1 MDITH
6 NKVTTSSFKDEG
18 LESSTQAENHS
29 KLEDQDSFNPTEPP
43 PLDWR
48 SDSSSEACSLGDI
61 EEPGSFSMGT
71 PLDELSDYG
80 AHNTSF
86 TPTDLE
92 NLPSQEAEEELPNQ
106 EAEDRTNN
114 TQRMNKS
121 TIPEPLEKNL
131 EKTRQKPTKNRQQH
145 DLDHSHIQ
153 DLLHQLQL
161 FHPTPAS
168 KDPSP
173 EPEPERSTLSADC
186 VTENLSSSSLVPDI
200 SASQTCAEGSTVSG
214 LLFTVS
220 HQRELLE
227 LLEDPE
233 PQEAQEFQESQE
245 DRPIFTE
252 QTTESHTGNISQLRD
267 CQTRYITRSGE
278 ADEMVSVSYGS
289 DIWHSPFQDELMV
302 SVYSEGEV
310 MEQWQQ
316 SKCVLSDE
324 LASRRADMVGET
336 LFIVQKLKS
345 VKWSNC
351 VTFCSFSLNRK
362 PSLKVRLHIKTVG
375 EFNI

>member
-1 MDITH
+1 MEKQADFTH
-6 NKVTTSSFKDEG
+6 NKVASSFEDEV

-48 SDSSSEACSLGDI
+48 SDSSSEACSLRDT
-61 EEPGSFSMGT
+61 EVPGSFSMDT

-86 TPTDLE
+86 TPTDVE
-92 NLPSQEAEEELPNQ
+92 NLTSQEAEELANQ
-106 EAEDRTNN
+106 EAEDHTNN
-114 TQRMNKS
+114 TQRMNES

-131 EKTRQKPTKNRQQH
+131 EKTRQKPTENRRQH

-153 DLLHQLQL
+153 DMLNQLQL
-161 FHPTPAS
+161 FHQTPPS

-173 EPEPERSTLSADC
+173 EPEPEKSTLSVDR
-186 VTENLSSSSLVPDI
+186 VTENLSSPSLVPDI
-200 SASQTCAEGSTVSG
+200 SAYQTCSEGSTASG

-233 PQEAQEFQESQE
+233 PQEPQEFQESQE
-245 DRPIFTE
+245 DHPIYTE
-252 QTTESHTGNISQLRD
+252 QTTESHIGNISQLHD

-289 DIWHSPFQDELMV
+289 DIWHSPFQDELMM
-302 SVYSEGEV
+302 SGYSEDQV

-316 SKCVLSDE
+316 SKCVFSDE
-324 LASRRADMVGET
+324 LASHGADVVGET

-345 VKWSNC
+345 VKCSN
-351 VTFCSFSLNRK
+351 
-362 PSLKVRLHIKTVG
+362 
-375 EFNI
+375 